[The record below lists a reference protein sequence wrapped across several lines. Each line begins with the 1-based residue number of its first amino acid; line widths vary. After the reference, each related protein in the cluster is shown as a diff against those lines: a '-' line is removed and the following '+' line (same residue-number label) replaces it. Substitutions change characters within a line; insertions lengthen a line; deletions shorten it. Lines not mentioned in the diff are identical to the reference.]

1 MATIRCSLIITLA
14 DPIEWE
20 RHDLNQPFRFDIVQE
35 NEMSTAPIAVVPIP
49 VVCPEFKSHFCSVI
63 HWKSCTLRTIDIR
76 MGTTIRLSAE
86 ESTTVEALVKQITL
100 AMDRLLEQTKF

>member
-35 NEMSTAPIAVVPIP
+35 NEMSTAPIAVVSIP
-49 VVCPEFKSHFCSVI
+49 EYAQNSKVTF
-63 HWKSCTLRTIDIR
+63 
-76 MGTTIRLSAE
+76 A
-86 ESTTVEALVKQITL
+86 ALYTGNL
-100 AMDRLLEQTKF
+100 AL